1 MDIVLISACQKNAIR
16 RTRAVL
22 DRYAFRMGDSTWSTP
37 ITQEGLHS
45 LQIHLRATASRN
57 TAVLCLH
64 NDRKRGLVPLWI
76 VGSRARFGDDWRTPV
91 FVTEGKIRERTMDHS
106 DTPWWG
112 EVKRVAAMSGL
123 FHDLGKNNQFFARKI
138 LMDGAIA
145 DPIRHEWISTRIV
158 ESLWNEQGSTLE
170 SVWDS
175 AMRQTQD
182 KRLNGNHP
190 LLACNDAFSAVLFCV
205 ATHHRMLN
213 EEKNCGVPD
222 AGNMIRESK
231 MYSSDAEDKKNKSMP
246 DPSLVMNREAS
257 FPDEVV
263 SKVARMMGK
272 LRAHPNGRSP
282 LYWRAVA
289 FMARAALIL
298 ADHQISSQRCDQ
310 GECQNMV
317 KNPPFANTV
326 KDAKGKRR
334 HNQTLQWHLQSVGQQ
349 AAAMADRMF
358 HLEDALEGLSPDSLS
373 GMDAPATGRFQWQN
387 LAAQAVTKI
396 RNAHPEKPMLLAV
409 ISGTG
414 SGKTR
419 ACARLVTRAALNDKV
434 RFTALFNLRTLTL
447 QTGSAYRHQMGIQ
460 ESDMAVVIGDAMT
473 RKAHEAQARPKNEDE
488 MDRSLGEDIAITGM
502 DNPLPD
508 WLAHFVKDDHNLKD
522 LIAAPV
528 FVSTADYLVPAGD
541 PGAQGRHIMPL
552 LRVMNADLILDEID
566 NYDAKSVVA
575 ILRLVQLAGL
585 FGRNV
590 IASSATMTPALAD
603 AMGRFYAHG
612 AAMRAALNGSDSPNF
627 ACGVI
632 SDLSEPSMDV
642 MGSSEAFSAVFRHHL
657 ERLQT
662 ALAQKTE
669 IPRKGC
675 LLQMEKSEE
684 AFAKAV
690 VQGVLD
696 FHQKQQWLD
705 VPSGKP
711 MSVGLIRVANIHTA
725 IVLAEFLRN
734 ELSVYQ
740 PKIACYHSRLF
751 RGHRMMLERELD
763 QILSRGANPNAP
775 SKHLS
780 VRRHMDRGDLESGM
794 FIVVATPVEEVGR
807 DHDFDWAIIEPSSA
821 QSIVQ
826 TAGRVH
832 RHRSG
837 HVPHPNVGVLQ
848 YNLRACRGEDVAFR
862 WPGNETKDNS
872 MQFGNHDMAQL
883 VNWTLLGNALDARL
897 RFDTGKHIMAKADED
912 SLIGAMEDPVYRI
925 AGSNTLWI
933 SSFTYDNWPLR
944 EQKFTDEWR
953 YDPESD
959 EWLIYGKTKNGWHW
973 MSQASDRMQNCWTHD
988 DRRWL
993 CPTHLE
999 IVQFC
1004 EENGLEP
1011 DWAFTVSVPDYGDN
1025 ASLRQLKSSYDGTD
1039 FVPRTPTILEGHH
1052 LA

>member
-57 TAVLCLH
+57 TAVICLR
-64 NDRKRGLVPLWI
+64 NDRKRGLIPLWI

-91 FVTEGKIRERTMDHS
+91 FVTEGKTRERTMDHS
-106 DTPWWG
+106 DASWWG
-112 EVKRVAAMSGL
+112 EVKRIAAMSGL

-175 AMRQTQD
+175 AMRQAHE

-222 AGNMIRESK
+222 ADNMIRAGK
-231 MYSSDAEDKKNKSMP
+231 MYSSGVEDKKNKSMP
-246 DPSLVMNREAS
+246 DISLIRNREAG
-257 FPDEVV
+257 FPDEIT

-272 LRAHPNGRSP
+272 LREHPNGMDP

-298 ADHQISSQRCDQ
+298 ADHQVSSQRCDQ

-317 KNPPFANTV
+317 NNPPFANTV

-373 GMDAPATGRFQWQN
+373 GIDVPATGRFQWQE
-387 LAAQAVTKI
+387 LAAQSVTKI
-396 RNAHPEKPMLLAV
+396 RSAHPGKPMLLAV

-419 ACARLVTRAALNDKV
+419 ACARLAIRAVLNNKA

-473 RKAHEAQARPKNEDE
+473 HKAYRAQEQPENEDE

-502 DNPLPD
+502 GNPLPD

-541 PGAQGRHIMPL
+541 PGAQGRHIVPL
-552 LRVMNADLILDEID
+552 LRLMNSDLILDEID

-603 AMGRFYAHG
+603 ALGRFYAHG
-612 AAMRAALNGSDSPNF
+612 AAMRAALNGSDSPDF

-642 MGSSEAFSAVFRHHL
+642 MGSSEVFSAVFRLHL

-669 IPRKGC
+669 ISRKGC
-675 LLQMEKSEE
+675 LLKMEKSEE
-684 AFAKAV
+684 AFRKTIA
-690 VQGVLD
+690 QGVLG
-696 FHQKQQWLD
+696 FHEKHKWLD
-705 VPSGKP
+705 IRSGKS
-711 MSVGLIRVANIHTA
+711 MSVGLIRVANIRTA
-725 IVLAEFLRN
+725 IIMADYLRD
-734 ELSVYQ
+734 ELSRHQ
-740 PKIACYHSRLF
+740 PRVACYHSRLF
-751 RGHRMMLERELD
+751 RGHRIMLERDLD
-763 QILSRGANPNAP
+763 QILSRGENPDAP
-775 SKHLS
+775 SGHLS
-780 VRRHMDRGDLESGM
+780 VRKHMDRDDVQSGL

-826 TAGRVH
+826 TSGRVH
-832 RHRSG
+832 RHRAG
-837 HVPHPNVGVLQ
+837 HVAHSNVGILQ
-848 YNLRACRGEDVAFR
+848 YNLRACHGKDVAFL
-862 WPGNETKDNS
+862 WPGNETRDNS
-872 MQFGNHDMAQL
+872 TEFVNHDMTQL
-883 VNWTLLGNALDARL
+883 VDWSLLSHALDARL
-897 RFDTGKHIMAKADED
+897 RFDTDNHLLARADEN
-912 SLIGAMEDPVYRI
+912 SLTDAMKDPLRRI
-925 AGSNTLWI
+925 TGSDALWM
-933 SSFTYDNWPLR
+933 SGFTYKNWPLR

-953 YDPESD
+953 YDPED
-959 EWLIYGKTKNGWHW
+959 NCWFIYQETKNGWCW
-973 MSQASDRMQNCWTHD
+973 MQQSSDRMQNRWAHD

-1011 DWAFTVSVPDYGDN
+1011 DWAFTVSVPNYDGN

-1039 FVPRTPTILEGHH
+1039 FIPRTPVILEGHH